1 MSNGAMNLM
10 GLFRGEVV
18 NNVDPNRM
26 GRLQI
31 SVPSVF
37 GDINTLT
44 WAMPC
49 VPYAGPGV
57 GMFLIPPVGAR
68 LWIQF
73 EGGNPRLPVWMG
85 CFWDS
90 AGDVPASP
98 PIAGIKILKTDTA
111 TITIADGPGPA
122 SVTIEG
128 QGGLKITMGPQGI
141 EITSGQGATVSLQ
154 GPKTSVNG
162 SALEVT

>member
-1 MSNGAMNLM
+1 MSNGTSLS

-18 NNVDPNRM
+18 NNIDPERR

-37 GDINTLT
+37 GDNPLM

-57 GMFLIPPVGAR
+57 GHYFLPPNGAK
-68 LWIQF
+68 LWIMF
-73 EGGNPRLPVWMG
+73 EGGDPEYPVWMG
-85 CFWDS
+85 GFWES

-98 PIAGIKILKTDTA
+98 QIPEIKVLKTDTA
-111 TITIADGPGPA
+111 TVTIVDGPGPA
-122 SVTIEG
+122 TLTIEG
-128 QGGLKITMGPQGI
+128 QGGLKIEMGPSGV
-141 EITSGQGATVSLQ
+141 EIANGQGATVTLQ
-154 GPKTSVNG
+154 GPKSSING